1 MNKDS
6 EFSPQDKKVHVACL
20 EVPEYQSKKLF
31 TRNKQQKVQ
40 DVTII
45 PHCSFSIEKKRL
57 DFRPGLLFFDGIEA
71 SRSRGSHDTSF
82 QHIDQLFLI
91 PHSTMHVYISSLFF
105 KVFSTLPYHL
115 QHFLHYK
122 FGFHFFI
129 HTHSQ
134 STAEIIQHP
143 NSIYQ
148 LHNLY
153 EYLKTLDISI
163 FTFILIYSVSAHPAQ
178 DITK

>member
-45 PHCSFSIEKKRL
+45 PHCSFSIEKKGL
-57 DFRPGLLFFDGIEA
+57 D
-71 SRSRGSHDTSF
+71 F